1 MRLVDYKTGINID
14 FEQESINIL
23 QLENAKVMFDV
34 CNDLFKQCSGEDGNF
49 VLSDDLKTLNFAD
62 CCQFIPNIFDLG
74 LNGKKIENLLQKKL
88 QSIINGGDYAEQ
100 FFAIDKSIVELNNK
114 LLPNIDLQISYNDD
128 LQFCDIFK
136 ICGYKIEEKQ
146 NLFDRIIDY
155 VDVVSE
161 LSKTKLFI
169 FVDLFPYISQ
179 EQTQKLVKQFEYMD
193 IKVLFVTSFLPYKI
207 DNVKKT
213 IVDADLCMI

>member
-1 MRLVDYKTGINID
+1 MKLVDYKTGINID
-14 FEQESINIL
+14 FEQNHINIL

-34 CNDLFKQCSGEDGNF
+34 CNDLCKQCSGEEGSF

-74 LNGKKIENLLQKKL
+74 LNGKKIENLLQKNL
-88 QSIINGGDYAEQ
+88 QSIINCGDYAEQ

-136 ICGYKIEEKQ
+136 ICNYKIEEKQ

-179 EQTQKLVKQFEYMD
+179 EQAQKLVKQFEYMD

-207 DNVKKT
+207 DDVKKM
-213 IVDADLCMI
+213 IVDCDLCVI